1 MGGQGVCVEIEGEP
15 GIGKSRLVHEV
26 LQSVGAARVVRVACE
41 PFATD
46 RPYFVARLVL
56 RTALGIGLDTNAT
69 EAGGLLVDWLHE
81 HAPDWAPFAPLLAA
95 SIDAEVS
102 TTDAVD
108 DLGAA
113 YRVGMLR
120 DAASAV
126 LKSAFA
132 EPLVLVVEDAMW
144 MDEAS
149 AQLLARAMQGIDQQ
163 PWFVCLTTRDRTQG
177 LGAYLGFEAR
187 VRRTWSARGRS
198 RRAPRRGVD
207 R

>member
-1 MGGQGVCVEIEGEP
+1 MGEGVVDRRCDLRRQGQGARGAASRPVERDERAGDVRRDRGRAGHREIT
-15 GIGKSRLVHEV
+15 
-26 LQSVGAARVVRVACE
+26 VGARGSAVRGRARAVRVACE

-56 RTALGIGLDTNAT
+56 RTALGIGLDANAS
-69 EAGGLLVDWLHE
+69 EAGGLLMDWLQE

-95 SIDAEVS
+95 SIDADVP

-108 DLGAA
+108 GSRLRLSG
-113 YRVGMLR
+113 RFVLR

-149 AQLLARAMQGIDQQ
+149 AQLLAR
-163 PWFVCLTTRDRTQG
+163 
-177 LGAYLGFEAR
+177 
-187 VRRTWSARGRS
+187 RS
-198 RRAPRRGVD
+198 
-207 R
+207 